1 MRTLID
7 IAIAGLLVIAGLML
21 GLALLFAKDGTAL
34 LIAPICTAANRTA
47 NDWTFDLWITG
58 PLLGSGLL
66 YAIGVIRLWSRAG
79 LGHGVLLRQTAAF
92 ATGWFALFA
101 ALVSPLHYA
110 GAQLF
115 TAHMIEHE
123 LIMAV
128 AAPLLVLARPGAGFL
143 WAFPRRMRRGIG
155 RAVGGDAIQGPW
167 RALTSPYVATF
178 LHGAVIWLWHAPLLF
193 DDAVVNLALHRVQ
206 HISFLATAILFWWAV
221 IRRSD
226 YGPAF
231 GHVFATMTHTGL
243 LGALL
248 TLAPRVLYGV
258 QTAGAPAWGLTQ
270 LEDQQLAGLVMWVP
284 AGTVYAGAALAF
296 MGLWIS
302 RSGLRGWSADHALE
316 A

>member
-1 MRTLID
+1 L
-7 IAIAGLLVIAGLML
+7 
-21 GLALLFAKDGTAL
+21 
-34 LIAPICTAANRTA
+34 
-47 NDWTFDLWITG
+47 DLWITV
-58 PLLGSGLL
+58 PLLGSGLI
-66 YAIGVIRLWSRAG
+66 YAIGVTRLWSRAG
-79 LGHGVLLRQTAAF
+79 VGHGVLLRQTAAF
-92 ATGWFALFA
+92 ATGWFVLLV
-101 ALVSPLHYA
+101 ALVSPLHHA

-143 WAFPRRMRRGIG
+143 WAFPRRIRRRIG
-155 RAVGGDAIQGPW
+155 WALRANGIQGPW
-167 RALTSPYVATF
+167 RALTSPSVATL
-178 LHGAVIWLWHAPLLF
+178 LHGAAIWLWHIPLLF
-193 DDAVVNLALHRVQ
+193 DDAVVNLALHRAQ

-221 IRRSD
+221 VRRSD

-248 TLAPRVLYGV
+248 TLAPRVLYGA
-258 QTAGAPAWGLTQ
+258 QTASAPAWGLTP
-270 LEDQQLAGLVMWVP
+270 LDDQQLAGLVMWVP
-284 AGTVYAGAALAF
+284 AGTVYGAAALAF
-296 MGLWIS
+296 IGLWVS

>member
-1 MRTLID
+1 MRTLTGF
-7 IAIAGLLVIAGLML
+7 AIAGLLGVAGLL
-21 GLALLFAKDGTAL
+21 LALAVPVENGAIAVLF
-34 LIAPICTAANRTA
+34 APICTAANRTA
-47 NDWTFDLWITG
+47 NDWTFDFWITG
-58 PLLGSGLL
+58 PLLASGLM
-66 YAIGVIRLWSRAG
+66 YAIGVIRLWSRVG
-79 LGHGVLLRQTAAF
+79 LGHGVLLRQTAGF
-92 ATGWFALFA
+92 VTGWFALFV
-101 ALVSPLHYA
+101 ALVSPLHHA

-143 WAFPRRMRRGIG
+143 WAFPRQTRRAIG
-155 RAVGGDAIQGPW
+155 WAVRGGAVQGPW
-167 RALTSPYVATF
+167 RALTSPYIATL
-178 LHGAVIWLWHAPLLF
+178 LHGAAIWIWHAPLLF
-193 DDAVVNLALHRVQ
+193 DDAVVNAALHRMQ
-206 HISFLATAILFWWAV
+206 HVSFLGTAILFWWAV

-248 TLAPRVLYGV
+248 TLAPHVLYGI
-258 QTAGAPAWGLTQ
+258 QTASAPAWGLTP

-296 MGLWIS
+296 IGLWIS
-302 RSGLRGWSADHALE
+302 RSGFRGWSAHHALE
-316 A
+316 V

>member
-1 MRTLID
+1 MRTLIGL
-7 IAIAGLLVIAGLML
+7 AIAGLLVVAGLL
-21 GLALLFAKDGTAL
+21 LALAVLFGNGATAVL
-34 LIAPICTAANRTA
+34 FAPICTAASRSA
-47 NDWTFDLWITG
+47 SDWTFDLWITG
-58 PLLGSGLL
+58 PLLGSGLV
-66 YAIGVIRLWSRAG
+66 YVIGVIRLWSRAG
-79 LGHGVLLRQTAAF
+79 LGHGVLLWQTVGF

-101 ALVSPLHYA
+101 ALVSPLHHA

-115 TAHMIEHE
+115 TVHMIEHE

-143 WAFPRRMRRGIG
+143 WAFPRRVRREIG
-155 RAVGGDAIQGPW
+155 RAVRGNAIQGPW
-167 RALTSPYVATF
+167 RILTSPTVATL
-178 LHGAVIWLWHAPLLF
+178 LHGAAIWLWHAPFLF

-226 YGPAF
+226 HGPAF
-231 GHVFATMTHTGL
+231 GHMFVTMTHTGL

-248 TLAPRVLYGV
+248 TLAPRVLYEV

-284 AGTVYAGAALAF
+284 VGTVYAGAALAF
-296 MGLWIS
+296 VGLWIS
-302 RSGLRGWSADHALE
+302 RSGFRGWSADRALE

>member
-7 IAIAGLLVIAGLML
+7 IVIAGLLVVAGLLL
-21 GLALLFAKDGTAL
+21 GLALLFPKDETFL

-47 NDWTFDLWITG
+47 NDWTFDFWITG
-58 PLLGSGLL
+58 PLLASGLM
-66 YAIGVIRLWSRAG
+66 YAIGVIRLWSRAR
-79 LGHGVLLRQTAAF
+79 LGHGVLLRQTAGF
-92 ATGWFALFA
+92 VTGWFALFV
-101 ALVSPLHYA
+101 ALVSPLHHA

-143 WAFPRRMRRGIG
+143 WAFPRRIRRGIG
-155 RAVGGDAIQGPW
+155 WAMRGNGIQGLW
-167 RALTSPYVATF
+167 RALTSPSVATL
-178 LHGAVIWLWHAPLLF
+178 LHGAAIWLWHIPLLF
-193 DDAVVNLALHRVQ
+193 DDAVVNLALHRAQ

-258 QTAGAPAWGLTQ
+258 QTGGAPAWGLTQ

-284 AGTVYAGAALAF
+284 AGTIYAGAALAF

-302 RSGLRGWSADHALE
+302 RSGFRGWTADHALE